1 MNTNQLKRFAQSARI
16 KLIDQIGAKL
26 EKVLTTDSVELRE
39 KAGHLKKLQEAIN
52 KTSKSEV
59 IDTVAYTWFN
69 RFVAL
74 RFMDVN
80 SYEPIGVSVVSPMEG
95 GTLPTILQEAK
106 QGNIPE
112 ELPVLQQHI
121 YDLLDGKIPS
131 TDAQNEAYAA
141 LLVGACNHLTKTLPF
156 LFEKIDDYAEL
167 LLPDDLISQFSI
179 LQDVRDGMTAEDCT
193 EVEIIGWL
201 YQFYISEKK
210 DQVFASKGKVKK
222 EDIPAATQLFT
233 PRWIVEYM
241 VQNTVGKLW
250 LQNNPQ
256 SKLRDHMPY
265 FIESPSV
272 TADDYLKIDSVEDIT
287 LLDQACGSGHILVY
301 GFELLS
307 KIYEEEGYNKSDIP
321 THIIEKNLFGFEI
334 DTRAAQLAGLALMLK
349 ARHYYRRVFKKE
361 ITPNISCYQDLKL
374 KVYNYN
380 DCKETFRVKKGSAL
394 PKDILNYGYCIAENI
409 QEVWEEDHTDKKTG
423 QTVTIERQQ
432 LKIKK
437 GEQVKAE
444 DLTNIKH
451 FGNPEILF
459 YIDEIKDTFRL
470 ANLELNHF
478 LYLDLRHLLQATNL
492 GSLIL
497 PKATANDIT
506 ETLQAVNKSL
516 NTADVFLKHNL
527 NQIKTAL
534 EQLVLLSKKY
544 HCVVDNPPYMG
555 GGNMNDNLTYFVK
568 TNYSESKGDLMTC
581 FMSAANKILLKNGY
595 FSMINFASWMFLS
608 SFEKF
613 RKHLL
618 SNAQIVSLNHNG
630 RGVFGSDFGTVCF
643 VMKNNTKK
651 NSIGVYRR
659 LFKKQVQVRTNE
671 KIKDLYLNKSI
682 GYYEFNQNDFLSI
695 PGYQIAYWINDKVL
709 NIFKK
714 DNFVS
719 DVLVSGGRFK
729 TCNDKRYVQ
738 ELWEVNSYDLGVT
751 WKFYENGGDA
761 RKWYGNLTQIF
772 EWTDDSVNFYKKKG
786 GLTNEKCWSK
796 VGIVW
801 NMITYNVSFRL
812 KNESAEYS
820 SGCPVVFLKEEV
832 EGGYFNYL
840 GYLNSKLVKEFLKI
854 LNPTLNTSVGVV
866 LNIPILNIKNGIIS
880 ELSKGCIE
888 ISKNEWNSRETSWDF
903 KQNEL
908 IRIQGQ
914 DTSATI
920 NKGLEEA
927 YDNYCQYWQN
937 KFFEL
942 HKNEEELNRQ
952 FIDIYG
958 LQEELT
964 PEVPLEDITI
974 LKEETTIKKGALVF
988 RESEIIAQFISYAVG
1003 CMFGRYSLDKPGLIL
1018 ANQGESLED
1027 YVKNVYDAE
1036 KPPSGVWGIDDDNV
1050 IPVLDNEWF
1059 EDDIVNR
1066 FYAFLK
1072 ATFGKPNFDK
1082 NLAFLED
1089 AVGDIRKYFLKTF
1102 YTDHVKRYKKRPIYW
1117 LFSSPS
1123 GAFNALIYMHRYT
1136 PDTLNTMLNGYLKEY
1151 QEKLKAQDTQLA
1163 HVKNI
1168 GTDREKIN
1176 AEKKQAR
1183 ISKVL
1188 IELQEYDRELF
1199 KIATERIAID
1209 LDDGVLV
1216 NYNKFGNVIKQV
1228 SGLNDKKTKKKVR
1241 EFDWI
1246 DVTEIQ

>member
-52 KTSKSEV
+52 KTSKTEV

-80 SYEPIGVSVVSPMEG
+80 GYEPIGISVVSPLEG
-95 GTLPTILQEAK
+95 GTLPAILQEAK

-112 ELPVLQQHI
+112 ELPVLQQRI

-131 TDAQNEAYAA
+131 TDAQNEGYAA
-141 LLVGACNHLTKTLPF
+141 LLVSACNHLSKTLPF

-179 LQDVRDGMTAEDCT
+179 LQDVRDGMTAVDCA

-210 DQVFASKGKVKK
+210 DEVFASKGKVKK

-241 VQNTVGKLW
+241 VQNTIGKLW

-265 FIESPSV
+265 FIESPCF
-272 TADDYLKIDSVEDIT
+272 TADDYLKIESVEDIT

-321 THIIEKNLFGFEI
+321 THIIEKNLHGFEI

-349 ARHYYRRVFKKE
+349 ARQYYRRVFNKD
-361 ITPNISCYQDLKL
+361 IVPNIYCYQDLQ
-374 KVYNYN
+374 VN
-380 DCKETFRVKKGSAL
+380 
-394 PKDILNYGYCIAENI
+394 
-409 QEVWEEDHTDKKTG
+409 EEDIKATFSAVDEELSDALLHDLKTM
-423 QTVTIERQQ
+423 Q
-432 LKIKK
+432 
-437 GEQVKAE
+437 
-444 DLTNIKH
+444 
-451 FGNPEILF
+451 
-459 YIDEIKDTFRL
+459 
-470 ANLELNHF
+470 
-478 LYLDLRHLLQATNL
+478 QATNL
-492 GSLIL
+492 GSLIIPQTTASDL
-497 PKATANDIT
+497 EKVRASLATKVNSSDLFHTHILRGV
-506 ETLQAVNKSL
+506 LQAILQLS
-516 NTADVFLKHNL
+516 
-527 NQIKTAL
+527 AL
-534 EQLVLLSKKY
+534 SQKY

-555 GGNMNDNLTYFVK
+555 GGNMNKPLSDFVK
-568 TNYSESKGDLMTC
+568 VKYPRSKADLMAC
-581 FMSAANKILLKNGY
+581 FMEAGLAALKPKG
-595 FSMINFASWMFLS
+595 FLGMINQHSWMFLTSYKKLRIKLIEDVSIESLLHLGPRTFPEIGGEVVQNTSFIFVNSNKRDIGIYYNLQLFRS
-608 SFEKF
+608 SEEK
-613 RKHLL
+613 RKALL
-618 SNAQIVSLNHNG
+618 ENISSGIKKSKN
-630 RGVFGSDFGTVCF
+630 DFKLIDSFPITYWVDNYLLEF
-643 VMKNNTKK
+643 FKTKK
-651 NSIGVYRR
+651 ALSKYAKPSKGMMTGNGDRFLR
-659 LFKKQVQVRTNE
+659 FKWETM
-671 KIKDLYLNKSI
+671 KI
-682 GYYEFNQNDFLSI
+682 
-695 PGYQIAYWINDKVL
+695 
-709 NIFKK
+709 
-714 DNFVS
+714 NFVEGIS
-719 DVLVSGGRFK
+719 SHQQSRQDDRTWYPYFKGG
-729 TCNDKRYVQ
+729 TY
-738 ELWEVNSYDLGVT
+738 
-751 WKFYENGGDA
+751 
-761 RKWYGNLTQIF
+761 RKWYGNR
-772 EWTDDSVNFYKKKG
+772 EYVVNFKNDGYELKQNNYGERSPDFYFKNQLNWTKVSGEFSLRIGEIG
-786 GLTNEKCWSK
+786 GLYDDAACQCPVHNEKH
-796 VGIVW
+796 I
-801 NMITYNVSFRL
+801 YYL
-812 KNESAEYS
+812 
-820 SGCPVVFLKEEV
+820 
-832 EGGYFNYL
+832 L
-840 GYLNSKLVKEFLKI
+840 GYLNTKISKNLLSCVS
-854 LNPTLNTSVGVV
+854 NTLN
-866 LNIPILNIKNGIIS
+866 IS
-880 ELSKGCIE
+880 PGELSKVPVLFEESIFTH
-888 ISKNEWNSRETSWDF
+888 ISGLTKELVEVAKSEWNSRETSWDF
-903 KQNEL
+903 QQNEI

-914 DTSATI
+914 DI
-920 NKGLEEA
+920 EEA
-927 YDNYCQYWQN
+927 YESYCQYWKN

-952 FIDIYG
+952 FIGIYG
-958 LQEELT
+958 LQDELT
-964 PEVPLEDITI
+964 PDVPLKDITI

-988 RESEIIAQFISYAVG
+988 RESEIMAQFISYAVG

-1082 NLAFLED
+1082 NLAFVED

-1151 QEKLKAQDTQLA
+1151 QEKLKAQDTQLD
-1163 HVKNI
+1163 HVKNV
-1168 GTDREKIN
+1168 GTDREKIS
-1176 AEKKQAR
+1176 AEKEQAR

-1216 NYNKFGNVIKQV
+1216 NYNKFGNVIKSV
-1228 SGLNDKKTKKKVR
+1228 SGLNDKKAKDKVR
-1241 EFDWI
+1241 KFDWI
-1246 DVTEIQ
+1246 DASTIQ